1 MTTKFFQSPAYQLM
15 PVTTCFEYGAEN
27 ELLQFNFIDQ
37 QPLNPKVTSTL
48 MDLPLNKSLKGSIII
63 REDKSC
69 KSGTRYLQQIRL
81 YRNAGKK
88 YSTSIY
94 DSRHAHVKVSQS
106 RITVTMSLSL
116 TDDPERLKA
125 RMQNF
130 ANIIIDESDEIAAM
144 LNQEGDT
151 KVQEAWQ
158 FLNQSIGVPTSCVS
172 EGGERRQLSPN
183 DTECQ
188 SSRPVSRTREMGGE
202 Q

>member
-1 MTTKFFQSPAYQLM
+1 MNKYSIQTPQALLIPASTMFHQEDGSITQLVYFDRSRTSPAQ
-15 PVTTCFEYGAEN
+15 V
-27 ELLQFNFIDQ
+27 
-37 QPLNPKVTSTL
+37 
-48 MDLPLNKSLKGSIII
+48 DLPLGKALRGSVIYIK
-63 REDKSC
+63 DPSDHT
-69 KSGTRYLQQIRL
+69 GNVVQQQINL

-106 RITVTMSLSL
+106 RITVTMSFSL
-116 TDDPERLKA
+116 CDDPERLKA

-144 LNQEGDT
+144 LNQEGDA

-188 SSRPVSRTREMGGE
+188 SSRPVSRTREKGGE

>member
-1 MTTKFFQSPAYQLM
+1 MKQNTIQIPQAALIPASTMFHQEDGSISQL
-15 PVTTCFEYGAEN
+15 V
-27 ELLQFNFIDQ
+27 FIDRSVGSPTKHAAEWGTSQ
-37 QPLNPKVTSTL
+37 QTSSML
-48 MDLPLNKSLKGSIII
+48 DLPIGKALRGSVIYIK
-63 REDKSC
+63 DPSDHT
-69 KSGTRYLQQIRL
+69 GQVVQQQINL

-106 RITVTMSLSL
+106 RITVTMSLTL

-144 LNQEGDT
+144 LNQEGDS

-158 FLNQSIGVPTSCVS
+158 YLAEQ
-172 EGGERRQLSPN
+172 EEK
-183 DTECQ
+183 
-188 SSRPVSRTREMGGE
+188 GGE

>member
-1 MTTKFFQSPAYQLM
+1 M

-130 ANIIIDESDEIAAM
+130 ANIIIDESDEIAAI
-144 LNQEGDT
+144 LNQEGDA

-158 FLNQSIGVPTSCVS
+158 FLATQ
-172 EGGERRQLSPN
+172 E
-183 DTECQ
+183 
-188 SSRPVSRTREMGGE
+188 EMGGE
-202 Q
+202 K